1 MNFLRLAVL
10 SIVIIAMAAA
20 GALGTI
26 AMLTGLIV
34 LLTGEWE
41 GFLLLCVAFGLRLM
55 YRVCEDTLEY
65 YEQKKERRF
74 T

>member
-1 MNFLRLAVL
+1 MDFLKLAVL
-10 SIVIIAMAAA
+10 FIVIIAMAAA

-41 GFLLLCVAFGLRLM
+41 GFLLLCVAFGLRVM
-55 YRVCEDTLEY
+55 YHVCEDMLEY
-65 YEQKKERRF
+65 HEQKKKRRF

>member
-10 SIVIIAMAAA
+10 SIAVIAMAAA
-20 GALGTI
+20 GTLGTI

-55 YRVCEDTLEY
+55 YHVCEDTLEY
-65 YEQKKERRF
+65 YEQKKKRRF